1 MDRFTQLESFV
12 AVATLGT
19 LSAAAKQQ
27 GIAPAMM
34 GRRIDALE
42 ERLGVKLLMRSTRK
56 LTLTPEGLAFV
67 EEAQRILKD
76 LAETESQ
83 ITQGKVKIAGPLRLT
98 APAGFGRQHVAPYIP
113 DFCRDNPEIRVT
125 LDLTD
130 RIVDMFEE
138 QYDCAIR
145 IGDLP
150 DSQLVAIKLAD
161 NRRVVVASPDYL
173 RQHGIPATPA
183 DLTKHECLSLGPQ
196 GSQNKGWLFREKN
209 TVQAFK
215 PSSRLACSDG
225 SVLHEWALSG
235 FGLSWRSLW
244 EVQADLTAGRLVTVL
259 DDFAT
264 APNGIYAILPNRKHL
279 PQRTRSFIDMLK
291 QHYAAEGYWE
301 ATQAPTAAQ
310 AGRKA

>member
-19 LSAAAKQQ
+19 LSAAAKQH

-42 ERLGVKLLMRSTRK
+42 ERLGVKLLIRSTRK
-56 LTLTPEGLAFV
+56 LTLTPEGHAFV

-98 APAGFGRQHVAPYIP
+98 APAGFGRQHVAPHIP
-113 DFCRDNPEIRVT
+113 DFCHRHPDIRVT

-130 RIVDMFEE
+130 RIIDMFEE

-150 DSQLVAIKLAD
+150 DSQLIALKLAE
-161 NRRVVVASPDYL
+161 NRRVVVASPAYL
-173 RQHGIPATPA
+173 KRHGTPKTPA
-183 DLTKHECLSLGPQ
+183 DLVKHECLSFGPQ
-196 GSQNKGWLFREKN
+196 GSQSKGWLFREKGS
-209 TVQAFK
+209 TRAFK
-215 PSSRLACSDG
+215 PAGRLACSDG
-225 SVLHEWALSG
+225 SVLHEWALHG

-244 EVQADLTAGRLVTVL
+244 EVQADLNAGRLVTVL
-259 DDFAT
+259 DDYAT
-264 APNGIYAILPNRKHL
+264 SPNGIYAVLPNRKHL

-291 QHYAAEGYWE
+291 QHYASEGYWD
-301 ATQAPTAAQ
+301 AIHSPPAA
-310 AGRKA
+310 AIL

>member
-19 LSAAAKQQ
+19 LSAAAKQH

-42 ERLGVKLLMRSTRK
+42 ERLGVKLLIRSTRK
-56 LTLTPEGLAFV
+56 LTLTPEGHAFV

-98 APAGFGRQHVAPYIP
+98 APAGFGRQHVAPHIP
-113 DFCRDNPEIRVT
+113 DFCHRHPDIRVT

-130 RIVDMFEE
+130 RIIDMFEE

-150 DSQLVAIKLAD
+150 DSQLIALKL
-161 NRRVVVASPDYL
+161 V
-173 RQHGIPATPA
+173 
-183 DLTKHECLSLGPQ
+183 KHECLSFGPQ
-196 GSQNKGWLFREKN
+196 GSQSKGWLFREKGS
-209 TVQAFK
+209 TRAFK
-215 PSSRLACSDG
+215 PASRLACSDG
-225 SVLHEWALSG
+225 SVLHEWALHG

-244 EVQADLTAGRLVTVL
+244 EVQADLNAGRLVTVL
-259 DDFAT
+259 DNYAT
-264 APNGIYAILPNRKHL
+264 APNGIYAVLPNRKHL

-291 QHYAAEGYWE
+291 QHYASDGYWD
-301 ATQAPTAAQ
+301 AIHTPPAAVL
-310 AGRKA
+310 

>member
-19 LSAAAKQQ
+19 LSAAAKQH

-42 ERLGVKLLMRSTRK
+42 ERLGVKLLIRSTRK
-56 LTLTPEGLAFV
+56 LTLTPEGHAFV

-98 APAGFGRQHVAPYIP
+98 APAGFGRQHVAPHIP
-113 DFCRDNPEIRVT
+113 DFCRRHPDIRVT

-130 RIVDMFEE
+130 RIIDMFEE

-150 DSQLVAIKLAD
+150 DSQLIALKLAE
-161 NRRVVVASPDYL
+161 NRRVVVASPAYL
-173 RQHGIPATPA
+173 ERFGTPKVPA
-183 DLTKHECLSLGPQ
+183 DLVKHECLSFGPQ
-196 GSQNKGWLFREKN
+196 GSQSKGWLFREKGNN
-209 TVQAFK
+209 TQAFK
-215 PSSRLACSDG
+215 PTGRLACSDG
-225 SVLHEWALSG
+225 SVLHEWALHG

-244 EVQADLTAGRLVTVL
+244 EVQADLNAGRLVTVL
-259 DDFAT
+259 DDYAT
-264 APNGIYAILPNRKHL
+264 SPNGIYAVLPNRKHL

-291 QHYAAEGYWE
+291 QHYATDGYWDALTHP
-301 ATQAPTAAQ
+301 ATPV
-310 AGRKA
+310 

>member
-19 LSAAAKQQ
+19 LSAAAKQH

-42 ERLGVKLLMRSTRK
+42 ERLGVKLLIRSTRK
-56 LTLTPEGLAFV
+56 LTLTPEGHAFV

-98 APAGFGRQHVAPYIP
+98 APAGFGRQHVAPHIP
-113 DFCRDNPEIRVT
+113 DFCRHHPDIRVT

-130 RIVDMFEE
+130 RIIDMFEE

-150 DSQLVAIKLAD
+150 DSQLIALKLAE
-161 NRRVVVASPDYL
+161 NRRVVVASPAYL
-173 RQHGIPATPA
+173 ERFGTPKVPA
-183 DLTKHECLSLGPQ
+183 DLVKHECLSFGPQ
-196 GSQNKGWLFREKN
+196 GSQSKGWLFREKGNN
-209 TVQAFK
+209 TQAFK
-215 PSSRLACSDG
+215 PTGRLACSDG
-225 SVLHEWALSG
+225 SVLHEWALHG

-244 EVQADLTAGRLVTVL
+244 EVQADLNAGRLVTVL
-259 DDFAT
+259 DDYAT
-264 APNGIYAILPNRKHL
+264 SPNGIYAVLPNRKHL

-291 QHYAAEGYWE
+291 QHYATDGYWDALTHP
-301 ATQAPTAAQ
+301 ATPV
-310 AGRKA
+310 